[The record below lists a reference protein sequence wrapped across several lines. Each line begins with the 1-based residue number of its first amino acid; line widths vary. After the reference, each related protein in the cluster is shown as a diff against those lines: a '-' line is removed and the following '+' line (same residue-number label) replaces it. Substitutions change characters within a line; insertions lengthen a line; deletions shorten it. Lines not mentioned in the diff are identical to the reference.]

1 MHVIKVYK
9 GINERIKTMKQII
22 ENLMKYTR
30 HAELVSASQVNPLLS
45 LRDTLPQGRGNTLC
59 AKHTVTN
66 LSTYHLNVLKTDNT
80 PTLSRICK
88 FAFSSLTNSTLSQR
102 ERVKCP
108 AFTLAETLITLG
120 IIGIV
125 AALTIPSIIQSRTEK
140 ATVVKLKKTYST
152 IQHAFDMAIAEYG
165 PVSSWVSSN
174 DCHQVWDKITPYM
187 PKIVKDCTGKRGS
200 KCFSSTY
207 ITFDTKETF
216 YQALEWSTGC
226 KAVFADGTA
235 ISLNHIPWWKG
246 NISCTPGYGCIL
258 GGFFV
263 DLNSKEK
270 PNMDGVDYFQFAI
283 TAKGI
288 VPLGNDL
295 WYAGWGP
302 GEMADTG
309 HRTAWVIYNGNMD
322 YLHCKDKL
330 SWEGPFTCKEASS
343 KK

>member
-1 MHVIKVYK
+1 MISTPNGRVPSA
-9 GINERIKTMKQII
+9 
-22 ENLMKYTR
+22 R
-30 HAELVSASQVNPLLS
+30 HPELVSGSQTYPNHVLQNEGTYPLPKGEGIK
-45 LRDTLPQGRGNTLC
+45 RTG
-59 AKHTVTN
+59 
-66 LSTYHLNVLKTDNT
+66 
-80 PTLSRICK
+80 
-88 FAFSSLTNSTLSQR
+88 
-102 ERVKCP
+102 
-108 AFTLAETLITLG
+108 FTLAEVLITLG
-120 IIGIV
+120 IIGVV

-165 PVSSWVSSN
+165 PVGEWLSSN
-174 DCHQVWDKITPYM
+174 DCNQVWDKITPYM

-200 KCFSSTY
+200 KCFNTAY

-216 YQALEWSTGC
+216 SQELEWNNGC
-226 KAVFADGTA
+226 KAMFTDGVA
-235 ISLNHIPWWKG
+235 VSIVHLPWWEG
-246 NISCTPGYGCIL
+246 HTSCTRGYGCIL
-258 GGFFV
+258 GFLSV

-302 GEMADTG
+302 GKMADPG

-330 SWEGPFTCKEASS
+330 SWDGPFTCKEAGS